1 MVANSLIQS
10 SLEIGVPHINEMI
23 TSQYAAGSDSML
35 HENAEY
41 LESYFLI
48 RLHFAASVGGDNC
61 ME

>member
-1 MVANSLIQS
+1 MVADSFVQS
-10 SLEIGVPHINEMI
+10 SLEIGVPHIDEMI
-23 TSQYAAGSDSML
+23 ASQYAAGGDSML

-48 RLHFAASVGGDNC
+48 RLHFVASVGGDNY